1 MTDIESGIAA
11 GSNGS
16 GAVNPEEAPQF
27 RVLAQYI
34 KDLSFENPG
43 APGSLRS
50 SDEKPKTDVAIDVQA
65 RRGQTDE
72 YEAEIKLNV
81 TSKREDDVLFIVEL
95 VYAGV
100 FVIKNIPEESIQ
112 PVLLI
117 ECPRLLFPFARNIL
131 ANVARDGGFPPL
143 MLDPIDFSTLYR
155 QQLAA
160 AQENADEAS
169 QGQA

>member
-1 MTDIESGIAA
+1 MTDIDSGAA
-11 GSNGS
+11 QGNN
-16 GAVNPEEAPQF
+16 GAVNPEDAPQF

-43 APGSLRS
+43 APGSLRK
-50 SDEKPKTDVAIDVQA
+50 SDEQPKTDVSIDVQA
-65 RRGQTDE
+65 RRGTEDE

-81 TSKREDDVLFIVEL
+81 SSKRGDETLFIIEL

-100 FVIKNIPEESIQ
+100 FVIKNIPEESLQ

-143 MLDPIDFSTLYR
+143 MLDPIDFATLYR

-160 AQENADEAS
+160 AQAEA
-169 QGQA
+169 GQA

>member
-1 MTDIESGIAA
+1 MTNID
-11 GSNGS
+11 S
-16 GAVNPEEAPQF
+16 GAPQGTNGAGAASPEEAPQF

-43 APGSLRS
+43 APASLRS
-50 SDEKPKTDVAIDVQA
+50 GEEKPQTDVSIDVQA
-65 RRGQTDE
+65 RRGKEDE

-81 TSKREDDVLFIVEL
+81 SSKRGEEVLFIIEI

-100 FVIKNIPEESIQ
+100 FMIKNVPEESLQ

-117 ECPRLLFPFARNIL
+117 ECPRMLFPFARNIL
-131 ANVARDGGFPPL
+131 ANLARDGGFPPL
-143 MLDPIDFSTLYR
+143 MLDPIDFSSMYR

-160 AQENADEAS
+160 AQEKAQQAPAGEA
-169 QGQA
+169 